1 MIQQLIFA
9 ALSIIG
15 FSVLFNIPQN
25 AIYKTAFSGALGWI
39 TYVYFSNHLGQSTMM
54 ASFVGA
60 AIVALLSEIFARRF
74 KEAVTVFV
82 IPGILPLVP
91 GSGMYYTMLA
101 IIEKDFNRA
110 ALVGSET
117 LFIAGSIAA
126 AIFIVSSVTRLFFIK
141 KL

>member
-15 FSVLFNIPQN
+15 FSVLFNIPKR
-25 AIYKTAFSGALGWI
+25 AICKTALSGALGWI
-39 TYVYFSNHLGQSTMM
+39 TYVYSSNQLGQSTMM
-54 ASFVGA
+54 SSFVA
-60 AIVALLSEIFARRF
+60 AAVVALFSEIFARRF

-91 GSGMYYTMLA
+91 GSGMYYAMLA

-110 ALVGSET
+110 ALISSET
-117 LFIAGSIAA
+117 MFIAGSIAA
-126 AIFIVSSVTRLFFIK
+126 AIFIVSSIARLFFVK
-141 KL
+141 KI